1 MEELTGG
8 HAVEAALRAGRRR
21 LHRLRVRAGLQ
32 PSDRQR
38 RLLDLAASLKLPV
51 VEQAE
56 ARGERGEPIVLE
68 AERIP
73 ELGLEEL
80 LSLGGGGS
88 VTSPASTGNE
98 VEKTQSPWWVALD
111 GVEDP
116 QNLGAIARVADAV
129 GCEGLLLTRR
139 HAPPLSPT
147 VSRASAGAI
156 EHLPVARVPNLVR
169 ALGQLRDYGFWSI
182 GADVDGATPLFA
194 SEARIW
200 EGPLVF
206 VMGAEGRGLR
216 KAVREATDYRVQIPM
231 VGQVESLNVGSAAA
245 VLLYEALRRRN
256 LRESA

>member
-38 RLLDLAASLKLPV
+38 RLLDLAASMDLPR

-56 ARGERGEPIVLE
+56 ARGDRGEPIVLE
-68 AERIP
+68 ADRIP
-73 ELGLEEL
+73 EFGLEEL
-80 LSLGGGGS
+80 L
-88 VTSPASTGNE
+88 ASGAGE
-98 VEKTQSPWWVALD
+98 ADVLDGAEKQRSPWWVALD

-116 QNLGAIARVADAV
+116 QNLGATARVADAF
-129 GCEGLLLTRR
+129 GCQGLLLTRR

-169 ALGQLRDYGFWSI
+169 ALGQLRDHGFWSI
-182 GADVDGATPLFA
+182 GADLEGATPLYESDA
-194 SEARIW
+194 PIW

-216 KAVREATDYRVQIPM
+216 KGVREATDYRVQIPM

-256 LRESA
+256 LREPA